1 MDGFIDGLSN
11 GWFIRSEADFGLS
24 ISNWYQIILGWLSNI

>member
-11 GWFIRSEADFGLS
+11 GWFIRSEADFQ
-24 ISNWYQIILGWLSNI
+24 WVVYPYQIDIKLF